1 MAPKSISSGKHVLDT
16 AVYISVGIY
25 NDGLSSIMRLM
36 QNLGMT
42 IGTNCFNFCVETD
55 KRRIK
60 FSERSLTDAAKEAR
74 LSLKSSRKEDEE
86 ASIEMDGQMY
96 GAGIAD

>member
-1 MAPKSISSGKHVLDT
+1 MSSGKRVLDI
-16 AVYISVGIY
+16 AVYIAIGIY

-36 QNLGMT
+36 QRLGMK
-42 IGTNCFNFCVETD
+42 IEPNCYNFCVEAD

-60 FSERSLTDAAKEAR
+60 FAERSLTNAAKKAR
-74 LSLKSSRKEDEE
+74 LSIKSQRKEEE
-86 ASIEMDGQMY
+86 ETSINLEGQMY